1 MNPFRFRHCKNTF
14 KEIDLKLITTP
25 LIIKSMNMKK
35 IICAIL
41 LMAFA
46 GSQVNGHGHVAGYTD
61 PLKKTFIENPKQLPD
76 LTYQNSLRS
85 AGYWQEFVAGN
96 GHWNVIFDE
105 SSGMPQRAFGKPVSV
120 GGSDIRSTAL
130 NFLNSN
136 LSGFM
141 IPMSTLEFRS
151 EVSGGKYHYA
161 NWKQQYQGLEV
172 LYTNVQVKMTHDYRV
187 MQFALEC
194 HRNISVDVNPAL
206 SPQAAGA
213 AASNQVQGIT
223 GISVHPE
230 LKILPVPKFRKYDF
244 RLVYEIHVSAMNAEN
259 IPARYYTLIDAH
271 SGEVLY
277 RANEIMH
284 MAANTDINVTGSLYL
299 THPYNPVTTEP
310 LKNMKI
316 VESGTTYFTDNA
328 GFLNLSNTSNT
339 TATFSLEGRW
349 VRVRSNNVTPSWSV
363 NLTPGANNIS
373 IDASTNIR
381 QRSTYNSINEVHEF
395 MKSKFPAFTGLD
407 YPLPANVDV
416 SGTCNAFYDGS
427 SVNFYSAGGGCNATS
442 LVSDVCYHEYGHGI
456 NDKFYQ
462 SIGFNFQNG
471 AMNEGYAD
479 IWALGITGSP
489 ILGIGFFDNDPA
501 GFVRRYDVNKKVYPQ
516 DLVGQVHA
524 DGEIIAGC
532 FWDTYLNLGNLNQM
546 TDLFKETFYAGIT
559 GPDGTEGTL
568 YRNVLIETL
577 TVDDNDG
584 DITNGTPNFCDITSG
599 FAIHGINLSAAIS
612 LTHVEAIQAAEQ
624 TPVSVT
630 ATATGVGTTTAVNV
644 FYRVGNTG
652 AFTSV
657 SMSNTGGNN
666 FEALLPAQ
674 PKGTIIEY
682 YLAMEDNCGTLTN
695 ITPSKANE
703 TNPNIP
709 YYIMVGFDLL
719 LHEDF
724 DAFAGAWQT
733 GQPGDNAT
741 TGEWII
747 DVPVPSYV
755 GNALVQPDVQNTP
768 AGLFCAVTGNA
779 SSPSAG
785 AGENDVDGGK
795 TTLMSPEYD
804 LSTYTNPAFSYHRWY
819 SNDQGATPGT
829 DFWQVA
835 ISGDGVNFV
844 PVENTNVADHSWR
857 RFAFKVLDYIQPTST
872 VTIRF
877 IAEDAAA
884 GSLIEAA
891 LDDLKLWDEL
901 PTSLNDVSA
910 IATMTLFPNPT
921 AGSFNINI
929 GLVKSEK
936 VNVAVINSLG
946 QTVHEYEQE
955 MPAGNNLLTLE
966 SEHFTNGIYQVQV
979 KSGNA
984 LISRKLS
991 ILKD

>member
-1 MNPFRFRHCKNTF
+1 
-14 KEIDLKLITTP
+14 
-25 LIIKSMNMKK
+25 MKK
-35 IICAIL
+35 IICAIML
-41 LMAFA
+41 LAFT
-46 GSQVNGHGHVAGYTD
+46 GYHVNGHGHVAGYND

-76 LTYQNSLRS
+76 PAYQNTLRS
-85 AGYWQEFVAGN
+85 SGHWQEFVAAH

-105 SSGMPQRAFGKPVSV
+105 SNAMPQRAFGKPVSV

-141 IPMSTLEFRS
+141 IPMNSLQFRS
-151 EVSGGKYHYA
+151 EVSGNKYHYA
-161 NWKQQYQGLEV
+161 NWKQFHQGLEV

-187 MQFALEC
+187 MQYALEC
-194 HRNISVDVNPAL
+194 HKNISVDVNPVL
-206 SPQAAGA
+206 SAQAAIA
-213 AASNQVQGIT
+213 AAGSQVQGIT
-223 GISVHPE
+223 GATIHPD
-230 LKILPVPKFRKYDF
+230 LKILPVPQFRKYDF
-244 RLVYEIHVSAMNAEN
+244 RLVYEVHVSARNAEG
-259 IPARYYTLIDAH
+259 IPARYYTIVDAH
-271 SGEVLY
+271 NGEILY

-284 MAANTDINVTGSLYL
+284 FSPNTDINVTGTLYL
-299 THPYNPVTTEP
+299 SHPYNPITTEP

-316 VESGTTYFTDNA
+316 VESGTTYFTDNS
-328 GFLNLSNTSNT
+328 GFLNLSNASGTN
-339 TATFSLEGRW
+339 ATFSLEGRW

-363 NLTPGANNIS
+363 ALTPGANNIN

-381 QRSTYNSINEVHEF
+381 QRSTYNSINDVYGF

-416 SGTCNAFYDGS
+416 AGSCNAFYDGS
-427 SVNFYSAGGGCNATS
+427 SVNFYTAGGGCNATS

-479 IWALGITGSP
+479 IWSLGITGSP

-501 GFVRRYDVNKKVYPQ
+501 GFVRRYDINKKVYPQ

-559 GPDGTEGTL
+559 GPNGTEGTL

-584 DITNGTPNFCDITSG
+584 DITNGTPNFCAITSG
-599 FAIHGINLSAAIS
+599 FAIHGITLNAAIG
-612 LTHVEAIQAAEQ
+612 LTHAEALQAAEL

-630 ATATGVGTTTAVNV
+630 ANATGISTTTDVNV
-644 FYRVGNTG
+644 FYRIGNTG
-652 AFTSV
+652 AFTTV
-657 SMSNTGGNN
+657 AMSNTGGSN

-682 YLAMEDNCGTLTN
+682 YLAMEDDCGTLTN
-695 ITPSKANE
+695 IIPSKANE
-703 TNPNIP
+703 SNPNIP

-724 DAFAGAWQT
+724 DAFAGNWQT

-755 GNALVQPDVQNTP
+755 GTALVQPDVQNTP

-795 TTLMSPEYD
+795 TTLLSPEYD

-835 ISGDGVNFV
+835 ISGDGINYV
-844 PVENTNVADHSWR
+844 PVENSNVADHSWR
-857 RFAFKVLDYIQPTST
+857 RFAFKVLDYIQPTGT

-884 GSLIEAA
+884 GSLVEAA

-901 PTSLNDVSA
+901 PTGLQQLNPVV
-910 IATMTLFPNPT
+910 TLSVFPNP
-921 AGSFNINI
+921 ASGSANINI
-929 GLVKSEK
+929 GLVKSEQVEVQV
-936 VNVAVINSLG
+936 VNQLG
-946 QTVHEYEQE
+946 QIVHDFTQQ
-955 MPAGNNLLTLE
+955 MPQGNNLVNMDLIGIP
-966 SEHFTNGIYQVQV
+966 SGIYLIQV
-979 KSGNA
+979 KAGDA
-984 LISRKLS
+984 LVSRRLN
-991 ILKD
+991 IIKD